1 MISQQLIVNICVV
14 LVLLLYG
21 FDLRTHFAFNWILLR
36 DYWLQSTCILS
47 VRILYCMQ
55 MGFCF
60 WQFSNEIHIVEI
72 LVIYSVLF
80 CVSVHVCGALCKM
93 CIIWMRFFLS
103 IKVILEP
110 RKRFFFSKNI
120 TNQSFKIRTYL
131 KSMEILSFEP
141 VCHFYLT
148 FINIIRIF
156 FPWFVA

>member
-80 CVSVHVCGALCKM
+80 WVSVHVCGALCKM
-93 CIIWMRFFLS
+93 CVICMRFFLS

-110 RKRFFFSKNI
+110 RKIKKDKKYN
-120 TNQSFKIRTYL
+120 
-131 KSMEILSFEP
+131 EP
-141 VCHFYLT
+141 VIQNPIVLKIHGNFKLWAGLP
-148 FINIIRIF
+148 FLFDIH
-156 FPWFVA
+156 